1 MVDDSAETQA
11 RLMASVMNWDEEELR
26 ELHTSQCGASWPK
39 TLEALQRTKAM
50 AEGV

>member
-26 ELHTSQCGASWPK
+26 ELHTQPVWCFVA
-39 TLEALQRTKAM
+39 
-50 AEGV
+50 